1 MKTNI
6 KILDQE
12 DPEFVNASL
21 DKKSLDEISV
31 QLGKRR
37 FSPVKSIKQAIKQK
51 VDGQVKN

>member
-21 DKKSLDEISV
+21 DKKSLNEISV

-37 FSPVKSIKQAIKQK
+37 SSLANTIKRTIRQK